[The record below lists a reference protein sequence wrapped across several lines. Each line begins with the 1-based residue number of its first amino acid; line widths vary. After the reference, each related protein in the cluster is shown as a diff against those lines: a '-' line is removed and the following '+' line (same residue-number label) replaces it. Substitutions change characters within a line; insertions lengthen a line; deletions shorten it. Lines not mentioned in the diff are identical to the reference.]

1 MAYAIA
7 EGETQG
13 TIVGYPFHFAT
24 CAKATK
30 NDAVTIFDKPG
41 IWPVDV
47 RTFTNAASGSSATA
61 EDWEYALIR
70 AAEPAAGTFT
80 AADTTIE
87 YDTAV
92 IGDRDTGNFYVR
104 NTTSGEIMYCIS
116 DSGST
121 TTSGTMTVIRGC
133 LGTTAAVIANDTYL
147 QVMNTLYLNSAN
159 VGIEHIIYFAMP
171 SEYKASI
178 Y

>member
-1 MAYAIA
+1 MTYAIA
-7 EGETQG
+7 TGTTSA

-30 NDAVTIFDKPG
+30 NDSVTIFDKPG
-41 IWPVDV
+41 IWPIDI
-47 RTFTNAASGSSATA
+47 RTMTNAASGSSATA

-70 AAEPAAGTFT
+70 AAEPSSGTFT
-80 AADTTIE
+80 AVDTTIE

-92 IGDRDTGNFYVR
+92 IGDRNTGNFYVR
-104 NTTSGEIMYCIS
+104 NPTSGEVMYCIS

-133 LGTTAAVIANDTYL
+133 LGTTAAVIADNTYL
-147 QVMNTLYLNSAN
+147 QVMNCLYLNSAN
-159 VGIEHIIYFAMP
+159 VGIEHIIYYAMP
-171 SEYKASI
+171 GEYRATI

>member
-7 EGETQG
+7 EGTTQA

-30 NDAVTIFDKPG
+30 SDSVTIFDKPG
-41 IWPVDV
+41 VWPIDV
-47 RTFTNAASGSSATA
+47 YTFTNGASGSTATA
-61 EDWEYALIR
+61 ENWEYNVIR

-87 YDTAV
+87 YDTA
-92 IGDRDTGNFYVR
+92 ITSNRNSGNYYVR
-104 NTTSGEIMYCIS
+104 NTTSGEIMYCIT
-116 DSGST
+116 DSGYN

-133 LGTTAAVIANDTYL
+133 LGTTAAVIADNTYL
-147 QVMNTLYLNSAN
+147 EVMNVIQLNSAN
-159 VGIEHIIYFAMP
+159 TGIEHIIYLAMP

>member
-30 NDAVTIFDKPG
+30 SDSVTIFDKPG
-41 IWPVDV
+41 VWPIDV
-47 RTFTNAASGSSATA
+47 YTFTNGASGSTATA
-61 EDWEYALIR
+61 ENWEYSLVR

-87 YDTAV
+87 YDTA
-92 IGDRDTGNFYVR
+92 ISNGRNTGNFYVR
-104 NTTSGEIMYCIS
+104 NTTSGEISFFLICHRYSPTKVVRRKPWLKRM
-116 DSGST
+116 
-121 TTSGTMTVIRGC
+121 
-133 LGTTAAVIANDTYL
+133 
-147 QVMNTLYLNSAN
+147 
-159 VGIEHIIYFAMP
+159 
-171 SEYKASI
+171 
-178 Y
+178 